1 VGCQLA
7 GGEPGQGE
15 GACVLERCRNDVSFY
30 NREVCERAP
39 TQEARNECLAS
50 IEPCAMAGE
59 QCKFLACIDASI
71 GNVSDARIRM
81 VGK

>member
-1 VGCQLA
+1 
-7 GGEPGQGE
+7 
-15 GACVLERCRNDVSFY
+15 
-30 NREVCERAP
+30 
-39 TQEARNECLAS
+39 
-50 IEPCAMAGE
+50 MAGE